1 MTGTTEGKR
10 GVGEVLVAGVVG
22 KWGTGLGGG
31 KSEKRRCKKGN
42 EWVAQKNEDVAKGVR
57 VEQPGIKH
65 KRFCRPQTCWL

>member
-1 MTGTTEGKR
+1 MAGKTEGKR
-10 GVGEVLVAGVVG
+10 GVGGPGSGSEGEVGYRP
-22 KWGTGLGGG
+22 GGA
-31 KSEKRRCKKGN
+31 SEKRRCKKGN